1 MVVAYLEG
9 YATRIYYHWKLYVSH
24 LRMEFTSRSI
34 CSIEKRTGYFYYI
47 LYTESFCIWYIFI
60 MKFKKKNA
68 LLWKPAIFRCTYK
81 LVLSSWRWEPETQT
95 KYIMYL
101 IIRLGWLTVLLRN
114 LECLPK
120 TASVEQSLQIS
131 GGRVNIFSFIFLDK
145 LKVITQKLE
154 MILKQ
159 GWWIAVG
166 FSYIKWKIKRK

>member
-1 MVVAYLEG
+1 MLQEF
-9 YATRIYYHWKLYVSH
+9 IIIEICMCHICEWNLLLDQYV
-24 LRMEFTSRSI
+24 RSKSEQDTFI
-34 CSIEKRTGYFYYI
+34 ISYI
-47 LYTESFCIWYIFI
+47 LNRFAFDIFLSWNS
-60 MKFKKKNA
+60 KNKNA